1 MTAASGAAAAARA
14 NQITTGYGGLC
25 LQFVRTC
32 WGVPAKYV
40 NAKTA
45 WAQAKKRH
53 PGLDRIPVG
62 APLFMSHPKSKDGHV
77 VIYLGG
83 NSVRSTNSA
92 TGRVATYSIA
102 TWQGWGY
109 TVQGWT
115 EDLNGVDLPI
125 DPTPIAP
132 PPSGPPAAG
141 NVVLN
146 RGDKGVR
153 VSNMQ
158 ASLNSH
164 FPAYSKLKV
173 DGDFGPATEKVV
185 KEFQRRTGL
194 VQDGIVGPATTSMMN
209 KYGIVF

>member
-1 MTAASGAAAAARA
+1 MTTASGAAAAAKSLS
-14 NQITTGYGGLC
+14 ITTGYGGLC

-45 WAQAKKRH
+45 WAKAVKKH

-102 TWQGWGY
+102 TWQSWGY
-109 TVQGWT
+109 TVLGWS

-125 DPTPIAP
+125 DPTPVAP
-132 PPSGPPAAG
+132 PRPVTPPPAAG
-141 NVVLN
+141 PVPSQRIKNLQAGLN
-146 RGDKGVR
+146 R
-153 VSNMQ
+153 
-158 ASLNSH
+158 A
-164 FPAYSKLKV
+164 FPAYSKLAV
-173 DGDFGPATEKVV
+173 DGFDGPKTKAVV

-194 VQDGIVGPATTSMMN
+194 VQDGNVGPLTTAKLA
-209 KYGIVF
+209 KYGITL